1 MSADDD
7 RRIVR
12 RAALRVG
19 TLVASA
25 SAVAIA
31 VGVGILIAVLVAQAR
46 TEGGGRRGP
55 GAGTGGPGTGGAG
68 GGDRFV
74 VDLDD
79 VLPWVVGL
87 GLVGVVVLGLVGWA
101 AARWSVR
108 PLDEALRRQRA
119 FVSDASHELRTPL
132 TALTSRI
139 QIVQRRLHRGERADE
154 PLDQLRRDAQIM
166 DDVLADML
174 LTAEGERHTGIARV
188 DDSVRAAS
196 DALVS
201 LAEDAGV
208 RLRHG
213 ELTSETVAVPAVTVV
228 RMCAALLDNAIGHAP
243 AGSEVTITADVDALE
258 VIVRVQDRGDG
269 IRDEDHPRIFER
281 FARGAESG
289 RRRGFGL
296 GLALVREAATRY
308 DGSVVVERTSPAG
321 TVFAL
326 RLPRVR

>member
-1 MSADDD
+1 MTADTD
-7 RRIVR
+7 RRVVR
-12 RAALRVG
+12 DAALRVG
-19 TLVASA
+19 TLVAGA

-31 VGVGILIAVLVAQAR
+31 VGVGILVAVLVSGAR
-46 TEGGGRRGP
+46 TEQGGRHPGFGGG
-55 GAGTGGPGTGGAG
+55 G

-87 GLVGVVVLGLVGWA
+87 GLAGVIVLGLVGWA
-101 AARWSVR
+101 AARWSVH

-139 QIVQRRLHRGERADE
+139 QIVQRRLSRGEPGDE
-154 PLDQLRRDAQIM
+154 PLEQLRRDAQVM

-174 LTAEGERHTGIARV
+174 LTAEGTAARGTARV
-188 DDSVRAAS
+188 DESVRAAVDVLS
-196 DALVS
+196 AL
-201 LAEDAGV
+201 ADDAGV
-208 RLRHG
+208 ALHATTLAA
-213 ELTSETVAVPAVTVV
+213 EVVAVPAVTVT
-228 RMCAALLDNAIGHAP
+228 RMCTALLDNAIGHSP
-243 AGSEVTITADVDALE
+243 AGAAVDVSADVEDADV
-258 VIVRVQDRGDG
+258 VIRVEDRGAG
-269 IRDEDHPRIFER
+269 IGADDLPRIFAR

-296 GLALVREAATRY
+296 GLALVREAAGRY
-308 DGSVVVERTSPAG
+308 GGRVEVERTSAAG

-326 RLPRVR
+326 RLPRVD

>member
-7 RRIVR
+7 RTVVR

-19 TLVASA
+19 SLVAGA

-31 VGVGILIAVLVAQAR
+31 VGVGILVAVLVSGAR
-46 TEGGGRRGP
+46 AEGGGRRP
-55 GAGTGGPGTGGAG
+55 GPGTGM
-68 GGDRFV
+68 GDRFV
-74 VDLDD
+74 IDVDD
-79 VLPWVVGL
+79 VLPWVIGL

-139 QIVQRRLHRGERADE
+139 QIVQRRANRGEATHE
-154 PLDQLRRDAQIM
+154 PLEQLRRDAQAM

-174 LTAEGERHTGIARV
+174 LTAEGAAHAGTARV
-188 DDSVRAAS
+188 DESVRAAR
-196 DALVS
+196 DTVAS
-201 LAEDAGV
+201 LAADAGV
-208 RLRHG
+208 
-213 ELTSETVAVPAVTVV
+213 ELHAGNLPELSVAVPAVTVT
-228 RMCAALLDNAIGHAP
+228 RMCTALLDNAIGHTP
-243 AGSEVTITADVDALE
+243 AGSTVSITADGEGNDV
-258 VIVRVQDRGDG
+258 VIRVEDQGSG
-269 IRDEDHPRIFER
+269 IRDDDLPRIFER

-296 GLALVREAATRY
+296 GLSLVREAATRY
-308 DGSVVVERTSPAG
+308 GGRIDVESTSPTG

-326 RLPRVR
+326 RLPRAQ

>member
-1 MSADDD
+1 MSAEDD
-7 RRIVR
+7 RRVVR

-19 TLVASA
+19 TLVAGA

-31 VGVGILIAVLVAQAR
+31 VGVGILISVLVAQAR
-46 TEGGGRRGP
+46 TEGGGRHGP
-55 GAGTGGPGTGGAG
+55 GGAPA
-68 GGDRFV
+68 GDRFV

-79 VLPWVVGL
+79 VLPWVIGL

-139 QIVQRRLHRGERADE
+139 QIVQRRLHRGEPADE

-174 LTAEGERHTGIARV
+174 LTAEGEVHTGTARV
-188 DDSVRAAS
+188 DDSVRAATA
-196 DALVS
+196 ALSS
-201 LAEDAGV
+201 LAADAGV
-208 RLRHG
+208 GLRPTRLTG
-213 ELTSETVAVPAVTVV
+213 VTVAVPAVTVV
-228 RMCAALLDNAIGHAP
+228 RMCTALLDNAIGHSP
-243 AGSEVTITADVDALE
+243 AGSEVTVTADAAERE
-258 VIVRVQDRGDG
+258 VAVRVEDGGSG
-269 IRDEDHPRIFER
+269 IRDDDLPRIFER

-308 DGSVVVERTSPAG
+308 GGSIEVERTSPTG

-326 RLPRVR
+326 RLPRAR

>member
-1 MSADDD
+1 MSVDDD
-7 RRIVR
+7 RRVVR

-19 TLVASA
+19 TLVAGA

-31 VGVGILIAVLVAQAR
+31 VGVGILVIVLIAQAR
-46 TEGGGRRGP
+46 TEGGGRH
-55 GAGTGGPGTGGAG
+55 GTGGAPL
-68 GGDRFV
+68 GDRFV

-139 QIVQRRLHRGERADE
+139 QIVQRRLRRGESPDDS
-154 PLDQLRRDAQIM
+154 LDQLRRDAQIM

-174 LTAEGERHTGIARV
+174 LTAEGEVRTGTARV
-188 DDSVRAAS
+188 DDSVRVATATL
-196 DALVS
+196 AS
-201 LAEDAGV
+201 LAAEAGV
-208 RLRHG
+208 RLQPTR
-213 ELTSETVAVPAVTVV
+213 LTDATVAVPAVTVV
-228 RMCAALLDNAIGHAP
+228 RMCTALLDNAIGHAP
-243 AGSEVTITADVDALE
+243 VDSEVTISADADEHDV
-258 VIVRVQDRGDG
+258 VVRVEDEGSG
-269 IRDEDHPRIFER
+269 IRDDDLPRIFER

-296 GLALVREAATRY
+296 GLSLVREAATRY
-308 DGSVVVERTSPAG
+308 GGSVEVERTSPSG

-326 RLPRVR
+326 RLPRAR

>member
-7 RRIVR
+7 RLVVR

-19 TLVASA
+19 SLVAGA
-25 SAVAIA
+25 SAVAIV
-31 VGVGILIAVLVAQAR
+31 VGVGILIVVLVSGAR
-46 TEGGGRRGP
+46 TEEGGRHPGP
-55 GAGTGGPGTGGAG
+55 GAG

-79 VLPWVVGL
+79 VLPWVLGL
-87 GLVGVVVLGLVGWA
+87 GLAGVIVLGLVGWA

-139 QIVQRRLHRGERADE
+139 QIVQRRRHRGADADDALE
-154 PLDQLRRDAQIM
+154 QLRRDAQIM
-166 DDVLADML
+166 DEVLADML
-174 LTAEGERHTGIARV
+174 LTAEGTAHAGTARI
-188 DDSVRAAS
+188 DQSVRAAL
-196 DALVS
+196 DTLAP
-201 LAEDAGV
+201 LAEEAGV
-208 RLRHG
+208 TVRLG
-213 ELTSETVAVPAVTVV
+213 ELPGDTVGVPAVTVV
-228 RMCAALLDNAIGHAP
+228 RMCTALLDNAIGHTP
-243 AGSEVTITADVDALE
+243 AGSPVTVSAMTDAREV
-258 VIVRVQDRGDG
+258 VIRVEDTGPG
-269 IRDEDHPRIFER
+269 IRADDLPRIFER

-308 DGSVVVERTSPAG
+308 GGRVEVERTSSAG

-326 RLPRVR
+326 TLPRAR

>member
-1 MSADDD
+1 MSADED
-7 RRIVR
+7 RRVVQ
-12 RAALRVG
+12 RAAFRVG
-19 TLVASA
+19 ALVAGA
-25 SAVAIA
+25 SAVAVA
-31 VGVGILIAVLVAQAR
+31 VGVGILIAVLVTQAR
-46 TEGGGRRGP
+46 TEGGGHRGGP
-55 GAGTGGPGTGGAG
+55 GGAGTGGAG
-68 GGDRFV
+68 IGDRFV

-87 GLVGVVVLGLVGWA
+87 GVLGVVVLGLVGWA

-139 QIVQRRLHRGERADE
+139 QIVQRRLHRGEPADE

-174 LTAEGERHTGIARV
+174 LTAEGQVHTGTARV
-188 DDSVRAAS
+188 DDSVRTAT
-196 DALVS
+196 DALAS
-201 LAEDAGV
+201 LADEAGV
-208 RLRHG
+208 RLRAPR
-213 ELTSETVAVPAVTVV
+213 LTSAPVAVPAVTVV
-228 RMCAALLDNAIGHAP
+228 RMCTALIDNAIGHAP
-243 AGSEVTITADVDALE
+243 AGSDVTITADADDRDV
-258 VIVRVQDRGDG
+258 VIRVADGGTG
-269 IRDEDHPRIFER
+269 IRDDDLPRIFER

-308 DGSVVVERTSPAG
+308 GGSIEVERTSPAG

-326 RLPRVR
+326 SLPRTR

>member
-31 VGVGILIAVLVAQAR
+31 LGVGILVVVLVSGAR
-46 TEGGGRRGP
+46 TEGGGRHP
-55 GAGTGGPGTGGAG
+55 GGAG
-68 GGDRFV
+68 GGIGDRFV

-79 VLPWVVGL
+79 VLPWVLGL
-87 GLVGVVVLGLVGWA
+87 GLAGVIVLGLVGWA

-108 PLDEALRRQRA
+108 PLDEALRRQRR
-119 FVSDASHELRTPL
+119 FISDASHELRTPL

-139 QIVQRRLHRGERADE
+139 QIVQRRQSRGEATDE
-154 PLDQLRRDAQIM
+154 PLEQLRQDAQIM

-174 LTAEGERHTGIARV
+174 LTAEGLAHAGTARV
-188 DDSVRAAS
+188 DDGVRAAVATLS
-196 DALVS
+196 S

-208 RLRHG
+208 TVRAE
-213 ELTSETVAVPAVTVV
+213 ELPGIAVGVPSVTLV
-228 RMCAALLDNAIGHAP
+228 RMCTALLDNAIGHSP
-243 AGSEVTITADVDALE
+243 AGSTVTLSVGVDADTA
-258 VIVRVQDRGDG
+258 VIRIQDNGSG
-269 IRDEDHPRIFER
+269 IRDDDLPRIFDR

-308 DGSVVVERTSPAG
+308 GGRIDVESSSPAG

-326 RLPRVR
+326 RLPRAR

>member
-1 MSADDD
+1 VSVDDD
-7 RRIVR
+7 RRVVH
-12 RAALRVG
+12 RAAVRVG
-19 TLVASA
+19 TLVAGA

-31 VGVGILIAVLVAQAR
+31 VGVGILVAVLVTQAR
-46 TEGGGRRGP
+46 TEGGGHRP
-55 GAGTGGPGTGGAG
+55 SPGGA

-79 VLPWVVGL
+79 VLPWVLAL
-87 GLVGVVVLGLVGWA
+87 GLAGVVVLGLVAWA

-139 QIVQRRLHRGERADE
+139 QIVQRRQSRGEATDE
-154 PLDQLRRDAQIM
+154 PLEQLRRDAQVM

-174 LTAEGERHTGIARV
+174 LTAEGSAHAGAARV
-188 DDSVRAAS
+188 DDSVPAAVSTLSSLAS
-196 DALVS
+196 DAGVS
-201 LAEDAGV
+201 L
-208 RLRHG
+208 RTG
-213 ELTSETVAVPAVTVV
+213 ELPDITVAVPAVTVV
-228 RMCAALLDNAIGHAP
+228 RMCTALLDNAIGHTP
-243 AGSEVTITADVDALE
+243 EGSAVTISAAAESHE
-258 VIVRVQDRGDG
+258 VVIRVEDTGSG
-269 IRDEDHPRIFER
+269 IRDDDLPRIFDR

-296 GLALVREAATRY
+296 GLSLVREAATRY
-308 DGSVVVERTSPAG
+308 GGRVEVERTSADG

-326 RLPRVR
+326 HLPRAR

>member
-1 MSADDD
+1 MSADED
-7 RRIVR
+7 RAVVR
-12 RAALRVG
+12 RAAVRVG
-19 TLVASA
+19 TLVAGA

-31 VGVGILIAVLVAQAR
+31 AGVGILVAVLVTSAR
-46 TEGGGRRGP
+46 TEGGGRHPGP
-55 GAGTGGPGTGGAG
+55 GAA

-79 VLPWVVGL
+79 VLPWVLGL
-87 GLVGVVVLGLVGWA
+87 GIAGVVVLGLVGWA

-108 PLDEALRRQRA
+108 PLDDALRRQRA

-139 QIVQRRLHRGERADE
+139 QIVQRRLQRGEATGE
-154 PLDQLRRDAQIM
+154 PLEQLRRDAQVM

-174 LTAEGERHTGIARV
+174 LTAEGAAHAGTSRV
-188 DDSVRAAS
+188 DLCARAAV
-196 DALVS
+196 DTLTAL
-201 LAEDAGV
+201 AADAGV
-208 RLRHG
+208 ALRVERLP
-213 ELTSETVAVPAVTVV
+213 ELAVAVPAVTVT
-228 RMCAALLDNAIGHAP
+228 RMCTALLDNAIGHAP
-243 AGSEVTITADVDALE
+243 AGSTVSVGAVGEEHDV
-258 VIVRVQDRGDG
+258 VIRVEDRGHG
-269 IRDEDHPRIFER
+269 IRDEDLPRIFER

-308 DGSVVVERTSPAG
+308 GGSIEVERTSPAG

>member
-1 MSADDD
+1 MSVDED

-12 RAALRVG
+12 RAAVRVG

-31 VGVGILIAVLVAQAR
+31 VGVGILIAVLVTQAR
-46 TEGGGRRGP
+46 TEGGGHR
-55 GAGTGGPGTGGAG
+55 GGPGGAG
-68 GGDRFV
+68 IGDRFV

-87 GLVGVVVLGLVGWA
+87 GVLGVVVLGLVGWA

-139 QIVQRRLHRGERADE
+139 QIVQRRLHRGEPADE

-174 LTAEGERHTGIARV
+174 LTTEGEGRAGTAQV
-188 DDSVRAAS
+188 DDSVRTATGT
-196 DALVS
+196 LTS
-201 LAEDAGV
+201 LADEAGV
-208 RLRHG
+208 RLRAPR
-213 ELTSETVAVPAVTVV
+213 LTSAIVAVPAVTVV
-228 RMCAALLDNAIGHAP
+228 RMCTALIDNAIGHAP
-243 AGSEVTITADVDALE
+243 AGSDVTITADADDHDV
-258 VIVRVQDRGDG
+258 VIRVADGGTG
-269 IRDEDHPRIFER
+269 IRDDDLPRIFER

-308 DGSVVVERTSPAG
+308 GGSIEVERTSPAG

-326 RLPRVR
+326 RLPRTR

>member
-1 MSADDD
+1 MSVDDD
-7 RRIVR
+7 RRVVR

-31 VGVGILIAVLVAQAR
+31 LGVGILVAVLVSGAR
-46 TEGGGRRGP
+46 TEGGGRHS
-55 GAGTGGPGTGGAG
+55 GGAG
-68 GGDRFV
+68 GGIGDRFV

-79 VLPWVVGL
+79 VLPWVLGL
-87 GLVGVVVLGLVGWA
+87 GLAGVIVLGLVGWA

-108 PLDEALRRQRA
+108 PLDEALRRQRR

-139 QIVQRRLHRGERADE
+139 QIVQRRQSRGEATDE
-154 PLDQLRRDAQIM
+154 PLEQLRHDAQIM

-174 LTAEGERHTGIARV
+174 LTAEGLAHAGTSRV
-188 DDSVRAAS
+188 DDGVRAAVATLS
-196 DALVS
+196 S

-208 RLRHG
+208 TVRAE
-213 ELTSETVAVPAVTVV
+213 ELPRITVDVPTVTLV
-228 RMCAALLDNAIGHAP
+228 RMCTALLDNAIGHSP
-243 AGSEVTITADVDALE
+243 AGSTVTLSVGVDADTDAA
-258 VIVRVQDRGDG
+258 VIRVQDTGSG
-269 IRDEDHPRIFER
+269 IRDDDLPRIFDR

-308 DGSVVVERTSPAG
+308 GGRIDVESSSPAG

-326 RLPRVR
+326 RLPRAR

>member
-1 MSADDD
+1 MSVDED
-7 RRIVR
+7 RRVVQ
-12 RAALRVG
+12 RAAFRVG
-19 TLVASA
+19 ALVAGA
-25 SAVAIA
+25 SAVAVA
-31 VGVGILIAVLVAQAR
+31 VGVGILIAVLVTQAR
-46 TEGGGRRGP
+46 TEGGGHRGGP
-55 GAGTGGPGTGGAG
+55 GGAGTGGAG
-68 GGDRFV
+68 MGDRFV

-87 GLVGVVVLGLVGWA
+87 GVLGVVVLGLVGWA

-108 PLDEALRRQRA
+108 PLDEALSRQRA

-139 QIVQRRLHRGERADE
+139 QIVQRRLHRGEPADE

-174 LTAEGERHTGIARV
+174 LTTEGEVRAGTAQV
-188 DDSVRAAS
+188 DDSVRTATGT
-196 DALVS
+196 LTS
-201 LAEDAGV
+201 LADEAGV
-208 RLRHG
+208 RLRAPR
-213 ELTSETVAVPAVTVV
+213 LTGAIVAVPAVTVV
-228 RMCAALLDNAIGHAP
+228 RMCTALIDNAIGHAP
-243 AGSEVTITADVDALE
+243 AGSDVTITADADDHDV
-258 VIVRVQDRGDG
+258 VIRVADGGTG
-269 IRDEDHPRIFER
+269 IRDDDLPRIFER

-308 DGSVVVERTSPAG
+308 GGSIEVERTSPAG

-326 RLPRVR
+326 RLPRTR